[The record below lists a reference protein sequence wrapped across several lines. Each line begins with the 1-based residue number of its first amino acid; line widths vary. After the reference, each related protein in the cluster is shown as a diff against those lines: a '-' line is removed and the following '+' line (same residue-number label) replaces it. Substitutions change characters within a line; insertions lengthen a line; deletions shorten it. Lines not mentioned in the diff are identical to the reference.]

1 MNTEVYKKM
10 VVNNEV
16 QERNDLD
23 FKNKKQLTDAVL
35 QTYFREANR
44 TVDIKLYKATFRHVK
59 DTGGQEK
66 QYENRVMYFC
76 NRIEI
81 GQLQTAKRLVEFHE
95 IFENP

>member
-23 FKNKKQLTDAVL
+23 YQNKKQLTDAVL

-59 DTGGQEK
+59 DTGDQGK
-66 QYENRVMYFC
+66 KFTNNVMYFC

-81 GQLQTAKRLVEFHE
+81 GQLQTAKRLEKFH
-95 IFENP
+95 

>member
-1 MNTEVYKKM
+1 MNKEVYKKM
-10 VVNNEV
+10 VVDNEV

-59 DTGGQEK
+59 DTGDQGK
-66 QYENRVMYFC
+66 KFTNNVMYFC

-81 GQLQTAKRLVEFHE
+81 GQLQTAKRLEKFH
-95 IFENP
+95 